1 MLSNYFKSTEY
12 LLTHLSENDKLNRQ
26 IYQQARATVM
36 VGIEQ
41 VAEKQKDLEAVI
53 DKYQATLLN
62 SPKKDDKI

>member
-53 DKYQATLLN
+53 DKY
-62 SPKKDDKI
+62 